1 MSTMTRA
8 VYVRVDGS
16 LEGLDMSS
24 IVVKRIFLGRVLAG
38 AAVLPLILTLTG
50 CGAGGTATNAAAEA
64 EAAKA
69 AKQDLDSAKLQIDA
83 AQKLQDQR
91 LKQADQQ

>member
-1 MSTMTRA
+1 ME
-8 VYVRVDGS
+8 VVN
-16 LEGLDMSS
+16 MSS
-24 IVVKRIFLGRVLAG
+24 ALRKLMGSNHTLAYVTLL
-38 AAVLPLILTLTG
+38 ALPLLLSG

-69 AKQDLDSAKLQIDA
+69 AKQDMDSAKRQIEA

-91 LKQADQQ
+91 LKQAEQQ